1 MVEDKKNTTKKK
13 TLSLKIGS
21 SIKSNPI
28 QGFESGATVVVER
41 KRVRKVV
48 PTTNIQDL
56 PETEKKISSVISPSI
71 KESIEKVPEGET
83 KQLKKSGVILK
94 RLSKEEQKRLQ
105 EAKNEADKKDVLK
118 EIGGIINDQSTKEVV
133 DELENK
139 AIVEDKSEDKIFEFK
154 QPLIEPNQTDDQQEK
169 KKPTT
174 GFGRK
179 NLRERKV
186 TIVTALSGMDERT
199 RSLAA
204 YKRSKQKTKRNDFS
218 KENQQKIVR
227 EVNISDH
234 VTVKDLAIKMAE
246 KSGDV
251 IKSLMKM
258 GMMATVNEI
267 LDADTAELLVTE
279 FGHKFKRD
287 NVEELQKGLISHND
301 DAIKDSER
309 PPIVTIMGHVDH
321 GKTSLLDKLRNSNI
335 VSGESGGITQHIG
348 AYQIEHNNKKITF
361 IDTPGHAA
369 FTEMRARGANVTDII
384 ILIVAADDGV
394 MPQTQEAIAHAKS
407 ANVPII
413 VAINKCDKPEANP
426 KKIKEQL
433 LSEEIIVEEFSG
445 DVQCIEISAETG
457 MNFDKLLESIV
468 LQSELADLKANNK
481 TFAEGSVIEA
491 NIDKGRGVIANIIIT
506 NGCLKI
512 GDIAVAGTEFGRVRA
527 ILDDQGKNLKEAL
540 PSTPIQMLGFGN
552 APLAGDGF
560 VIVDSEKKALDL
572 IEIRKEIFKT
582 NIQPK
587 TIKSFDT
594 DSVFDFAGDSKEN
607 VEIVLK
613 SDTRGSTEA
622 IVNQINKIA
631 SNKININVIHSG
643 VGLINE
649 SDVALA
655 EASNA
660 LLISFSTSVTKEAK
674 LKAKNSK
681 INISNFSIIY
691 ELITYVSDYAT
702 GQLKPE
708 IKENYLGKAEILKV
722 FKVSKV
728 GSVAGCLV
736 ADGVIQKGANARIL
750 RDSTSIYEGTVTTL
764 MREKNEAKEVNAG
777 TECGIG
783 LKEFNEYKE
792 GDIIEVFNIEEVSQA
807 L

>member
-13 TLSLKIGS
+13 TLSLKLGS
-21 SIKSNPI
+21 SVKSNPI
-28 QGFESGATVVVER
+28 KSFESGSTVIVER
-41 KRVRKVV
+41 KRLRKNVISSAEKIEPEKKQSPKLDEPEKKV
-48 PTTNIQDL
+48 
-56 PETEKKISSVISPSI
+56 ETEV
-71 KESIEKVPEGET
+71 KEV
-83 KQLKKSGVILK
+83 KKSGKILK
-94 RLSKEEQKRLQ
+94 RLSKEEQKKLQ
-105 EAKNEADKKDVLK
+105 EAKNAADKEDVLK
-118 EIGGIINDQSTKEVV
+118 EIGGIVNEQPQESKDEQLKATEESQEEIIKVVEEKDNKPVTTFTETELNEDQK
-133 DELENK
+133 D
-139 AIVEDKSEDKIFEFK
+139 
-154 QPLIEPNQTDDQQEK
+154 K
-169 KKPTT
+169 KKPS
-174 GFGRK
+174 GGYGRK

-204 YKRSKQKTKRNDFS
+204 YKRSKQKTKKNISNNDP
-218 KENQQKIVR
+218 QQKIIR
-227 EVNISDH
+227 EVNIPEH
-234 VTVKDLAIKMAE
+234 VTVKELAIKMAE

-258 GMMATVNEI
+258 GMMATINET
-267 LDADTAELLVTE
+267 LDADTAELIVTE
-279 FGHKFKRD
+279 FGHKFKRE
-287 NVEELQKGLISHND
+287 NVEELEKDLISHND
-301 DAIKDSER
+301 NAAKDSTR

-348 AYQIEHNNKKITF
+348 AYQIKHNDKKITF

-394 MPQTQEAIAHAKS
+394 MPQTQEAISHAKS

-433 LSEEIIVEEFSG
+433 LSEEIIVEELSG
-445 DVQCIEISAETG
+445 DVQCVEISAETG

-468 LQSELADLKANNK
+468 LQSELADLKANNE
-481 TFAEGSVIEA
+481 TYAEGSVIEA
-491 NIDKGRGVIANIIIT
+491 NVDKGRGVISNIIIT
-506 NGCLKI
+506 NGCLKV
-512 GDIAVAGTEFGRVRA
+512 GDIAVAGSEYGRVRA

-540 PSTPIQMLGFGN
+540 PSSPIQMLGLGN
-552 APLAGDGF
+552 APLAGDSF
-560 VIVDSEKKALDL
+560 VIVDTEKKALEL
-572 IEIRKEIFKT
+572 INIRKEIYKT
-582 NIQPK
+582 KTQPK
-587 TIKSFDT
+587 SVKTFDNET
-594 DSVFDFAGDSKEN
+594 AFNFVSQSKEL

-622 IVNQINKIA
+622 IVNQINKIL
-631 SNKININVIHSG
+631 SDKVNINVIHSG

-655 EASNA
+655 AASNA
-660 LLISFSTSVTKEAK
+660 LLVSFNTSATKEAK
-674 LKAKNSK
+674 IKAKVNK
-681 INISNFSIIY
+681 TNIADFSIIY

-728 GSVAGCLV
+728 GSVAGCMV
-736 ADGVIQKGANARIL
+736 MDGMVEKGANARIL
-750 RDSTSIYEGTVTTL
+750 RDDNSIYEGKIVTL
-764 MREKNEAKEVNAG
+764 MREKNEAKEVNTG

-792 GDIIEVFNIEEVSQA
+792 GDIIEVFNVEEVSQT

>member
-13 TLSLKIGS
+13 TLSLKLGS
-21 SIKSNPI
+21 SVKSNPI
-28 QGFESGATVVVER
+28 KSFESGSTVIVER
-41 KRVRKVV
+41 KRLRKNVIASAEK
-48 PTTNIQDL
+48 IQPEKKQSPKLDE
-56 PETEKKISSVISPSI
+56 PEKKVETEV
-71 KESIEKVPEGET
+71 KEV
-83 KQLKKSGVILK
+83 KKSGKILK
-94 RLSKEEQKRLQ
+94 RLSKEEQKKLQ
-105 EAKNEADKKDVLK
+105 EAKNAADKEDVLK
-118 EIGGIINDQSTKEVV
+118 EIGGIVNEQPQESKDEQLKATEESQEETIRVVEEKDNKPVTTFKETELNEDQK
-133 DELENK
+133 D
-139 AIVEDKSEDKIFEFK
+139 
-154 QPLIEPNQTDDQQEK
+154 K
-169 KKPTT
+169 KKPS
-174 GFGRK
+174 GGYGRK

-204 YKRSKQKTKRNDFS
+204 YKRSKQKTKKNISNNDP
-218 KENQQKIVR
+218 QQKIIR
-227 EVNISDH
+227 EVNIPEH
-234 VTVKDLAIKMAE
+234 VTVKELAIKMAE

-258 GMMATVNEI
+258 GMMATINET
-267 LDADTAELLVTE
+267 LDADTAELIVTE
-279 FGHKFKRD
+279 FGHKFKRE
-287 NVEELQKGLISHND
+287 NVEELEKDLISHND
-301 DAIKDSER
+301 NAAKDSIR

-348 AYQIEHNNKKITF
+348 AYQIKHNDKKITF

-394 MPQTQEAIAHAKS
+394 MPQTQEAISHAKS

-433 LSEEIIVEEFSG
+433 LSEEIIVEELSG
-445 DVQCIEISAETG
+445 DVQCVEISAETG

-468 LQSELADLKANNK
+468 LQSELADLKANNE
-481 TFAEGSVIEA
+481 TYAEGSVIEA
-491 NIDKGRGVIANIIIT
+491 NVDKGRGVISNIIIT
-506 NGCLKI
+506 NGCLKV
-512 GDIAVAGTEFGRVRA
+512 GDIAVAGSEYGRVRA

-540 PSTPIQMLGFGN
+540 PSSPIQMLGLGN
-552 APLAGDGF
+552 APLAGDSF
-560 VIVDSEKKALDL
+560 VIVDTEKKALEL
-572 IEIRKEIFKT
+572 INIRKEIYKT
-582 NIQPK
+582 KTQPK
-587 TIKSFDT
+587 SVKTFDNET
-594 DSVFDFAGDSKEN
+594 AFNFASQSKEL

-622 IVNQINKIA
+622 IVNQINKIL
-631 SNKININVIHSG
+631 SDKVNINVIHSG

-655 EASNA
+655 AASNA
-660 LLISFSTSVTKEAK
+660 LLVSFNTSATKEAK
-674 LKAKNSK
+674 IKAKVNK
-681 INISNFSIIY
+681 TNIADFSIIY

-722 FKVSKV
+722 FKVSKI
-728 GSVAGCLV
+728 GSVAGCMV
-736 ADGVIQKGANARIL
+736 MDGMVEKGANARIL
-750 RDSTSIYEGTVTTL
+750 RDDNSIYEGKIITL
-764 MREKNEAKEVNAG
+764 MREKNEAKEVNTG

-792 GDIIEVFNIEEVSQA
+792 GDIIEVFNVEEVSQT

>member
-13 TLSLKIGS
+13 TLSLKLGS
-21 SIKSNPI
+21 SVKSNPI
-28 QGFESGATVVVER
+28 KSFESGSTVIVER
-41 KRVRKVV
+41 KRLRKNVIASTEKIEPEKKQSPKLDEPEKKV
-48 PTTNIQDL
+48 
-56 PETEKKISSVISPSI
+56 ETEV
-71 KESIEKVPEGET
+71 KEV
-83 KQLKKSGVILK
+83 KKSGKILK
-94 RLSKEEQKRLQ
+94 RLSKEEQKKLQ
-105 EAKNEADKKDVLK
+105 EAKNAADKEDVLK
-118 EIGGIINDQSTKEVV
+118 EIGGIVNEQPQESKEEQLETTEESQEEIIKVVEEKDNKPVTTFKETELNEDQK
-133 DELENK
+133 D
-139 AIVEDKSEDKIFEFK
+139 
-154 QPLIEPNQTDDQQEK
+154 K
-169 KKPTT
+169 KKPS
-174 GFGRK
+174 GGYGRK

-204 YKRSKQKTKRNDFS
+204 YKRSKQKTKKNISNNDP
-218 KENQQKIVR
+218 QQKIIR
-227 EVNISDH
+227 EVNIPEH
-234 VTVKDLAIKMAE
+234 VTVKELAIKMAE

-258 GMMATVNEI
+258 GMMATINET
-267 LDADTAELLVTE
+267 LDADTAELIVTE
-279 FGHKFKRD
+279 FGHKFKRE
-287 NVEELQKGLISHND
+287 NVEELEKGLISHND
-301 DAIKDSER
+301 NAAKDSTR

-348 AYQIEHNNKKITF
+348 AYQIKYNEKKITF

-394 MPQTQEAIAHAKS
+394 MPQTQEAISHAKS

-433 LSEEIIVEEFSG
+433 LSEEIIVEELSG
-445 DVQCIEISAETG
+445 DVQCVEISAETG

-468 LQSELADLKANNK
+468 LQSELADLKANNE
-481 TFAEGSVIEA
+481 TYAEGSVIEA
-491 NIDKGRGVIANIIIT
+491 NVDKGRGVISNIIIT
-506 NGCLKI
+506 NGCLKV
-512 GDIAVAGTEFGRVRA
+512 GDIAVAGSEYGRVRA

-540 PSTPIQMLGFGN
+540 PSSPIQMLGLGN
-552 APLAGDGF
+552 APLAGDSF
-560 VIVDSEKKALDL
+560 VIVDTEKKALEL
-572 IEIRKEIFKT
+572 INIRKEIYKT
-582 NIQPK
+582 KTQPK
-587 TIKSFDT
+587 SVKTFDNET
-594 DSVFDFAGDSKEN
+594 AFNFASQSKEL

-622 IVNQINKIA
+622 IVNQINKIL
-631 SNKININVIHSG
+631 SDKVNINVIHSG

-655 EASNA
+655 AASNA
-660 LLISFSTSVTKEAK
+660 LLVSFNTSATKEAK
-674 LKAKNSK
+674 IKAKVNK
-681 INISNFSIIY
+681 TNIADFSIIY

-728 GSVAGCLV
+728 GSVAGCMV
-736 ADGVIQKGANARIL
+736 TDGMVEKGANARIL
-750 RDSTSIYEGTVTTL
+750 RDDNSIYEGKIVTL
-764 MREKNEAKEVNAG
+764 MREKNEAKEVNTG

-792 GDIIEVFNIEEVSQA
+792 GDIIEVFNVEEVSQT

>member
-13 TLSLKIGS
+13 TLSLKLGS
-21 SIKSNPI
+21 SVKSNPI
-28 QGFESGATVVVER
+28 KSFESGSTVIVER
-41 KRVRKVV
+41 KRLRKNVIASAEKIEPEKKQTPKLDEPEKKV
-48 PTTNIQDL
+48 
-56 PETEKKISSVISPSI
+56 ETEV
-71 KESIEKVPEGET
+71 KEV
-83 KQLKKSGVILK
+83 KKSGKILK
-94 RLSKEEQKRLQ
+94 RLSKEEQKKLQ
-105 EAKNEADKKDVLK
+105 EAKNAADKEDVLK
-118 EIGGIINDQSTKEVV
+118 EIGGIVNEQPQESKEEQLKATEESQEETFKVVEEKDNKPVITFKETELNEDQK
-133 DELENK
+133 D
-139 AIVEDKSEDKIFEFK
+139 
-154 QPLIEPNQTDDQQEK
+154 K
-169 KKPTT
+169 KKPS
-174 GFGRK
+174 GGYGRK

-204 YKRSKQKTKRNDFS
+204 YKRSKQKTKKNISNNDP
-218 KENQQKIVR
+218 QQKIIR
-227 EVNISDH
+227 EVNIPEH
-234 VTVKDLAIKMAE
+234 VTVKELAIKMAE

-258 GMMATVNEI
+258 GMMATINET
-267 LDADTAELLVTE
+267 LDADTAELIVTE
-279 FGHKFKRD
+279 FGHKFKRE
-287 NVEELQKGLISHND
+287 NVEELEKDLISHND
-301 DAIKDSER
+301 NAAKDSTR

-348 AYQIEHNNKKITF
+348 AYQIKHNDKKITF

-394 MPQTQEAIAHAKS
+394 MPQTQEAISHAKS

-433 LSEEIIVEEFSG
+433 LSEEIIVEELSG
-445 DVQCIEISAETG
+445 DVQCVEISAETG

-468 LQSELADLKANNK
+468 LQSELADLKANNE
-481 TFAEGSVIEA
+481 TYAEGSVIEA
-491 NIDKGRGVIANIIIT
+491 NVDKGRGVISNIIIT
-506 NGCLKI
+506 NGCLKV
-512 GDIAVAGTEFGRVRA
+512 GDIAVAGSEYGRVRA
-527 ILDDQGKNLKEAL
+527 ILDDHGKNLKEAL
-540 PSTPIQMLGFGN
+540 PSSPIQMLGLGN
-552 APLAGDGF
+552 APLAGDSF
-560 VIVDSEKKALDL
+560 VIVDTEKKALEL
-572 IEIRKEIFKT
+572 INIRKEIYKT
-582 NIQPK
+582 KTQPK
-587 TIKSFDT
+587 NVKTFDNET
-594 DSVFDFAGDSKEN
+594 VFNFASQSKEL

-622 IVNQINKIA
+622 IVNQINKIL
-631 SNKININVIHSG
+631 SDKVNINVIHSG

-655 EASNA
+655 AASNA
-660 LLISFSTSVTKEAK
+660 LLVSFNTSATKEAK
-674 LKAKNSK
+674 IKAKVNK
-681 INISNFSIIY
+681 TNIADFSIIY

-728 GSVAGCLV
+728 GSVAGCMV
-736 ADGVIQKGANARIL
+736 TDGMVEKGANARIL
-750 RDSTSIYEGTVTTL
+750 RDDNSIYEGKIVTL
-764 MREKNEAKEVNAG
+764 MREKNEAKEVNTG

-792 GDIIEVFNIEEVSQA
+792 GDIIEVFNVEEVSQT

>member
-13 TLSLKIGS
+13 TLSLKLGS
-21 SIKSNPI
+21 SVKSNPI
-28 QGFESGATVVVER
+28 KSFESGSTVIVER
-41 KRVRKVV
+41 KRLRKNVIASAEKIEPEKKQSPKLDEPEKKV
-48 PTTNIQDL
+48 
-56 PETEKKISSVISPSI
+56 ETEV
-71 KESIEKVPEGET
+71 KEV
-83 KQLKKSGVILK
+83 KKSGKILK
-94 RLSKEEQKRLQ
+94 RLSKEEQKKLQ
-105 EAKNEADKKDVLK
+105 EAKNAADKEDVLK
-118 EIGGIINDQSTKEVV
+118 EIGGIVNEQPQESKEEQLKATEESQEEIIKVVEEKDNKPVTTFTETELNEDQK
-133 DELENK
+133 D
-139 AIVEDKSEDKIFEFK
+139 
-154 QPLIEPNQTDDQQEK
+154 K
-169 KKPTT
+169 KKPS
-174 GFGRK
+174 GGYGRK

-204 YKRSKQKTKRNDFS
+204 YKRSKQKTKKNISNNDP
-218 KENQQKIVR
+218 QQKIIR
-227 EVNISDH
+227 EVNIPEH
-234 VTVKDLAIKMAE
+234 VTVKELAIKMAE

-258 GMMATVNEI
+258 GMMATINET
-267 LDADTAELLVTE
+267 LDADTAELIVTE
-279 FGHKFKRD
+279 FGHKFKRE
-287 NVEELQKGLISHND
+287 NVEELEKDLISHND
-301 DAIKDSER
+301 NAAKDSIR

-348 AYQIEHNNKKITF
+348 AYQIKHNDKKITF

-394 MPQTQEAIAHAKS
+394 MPQTQEAISHAKS

-433 LSEEIIVEEFSG
+433 LSEEIIVEELSG
-445 DVQCIEISAETG
+445 DVQCVEISAETG

-468 LQSELADLKANNK
+468 LQSELADLKANNE
-481 TFAEGSVIEA
+481 TYAEGSVIEA
-491 NIDKGRGVIANIIIT
+491 NVDKGRGVISNIIIT
-506 NGCLKI
+506 NGCLKV
-512 GDIAVAGTEFGRVRA
+512 GDIAVAGSEYGRVRA
-527 ILDDQGKNLKEAL
+527 ILDDHGKNLKEAL
-540 PSTPIQMLGFGN
+540 PSSPIQMLGLGN
-552 APLAGDGF
+552 APLAGDSF
-560 VIVDSEKKALDL
+560 VIVDTEKKALEL
-572 IEIRKEIFKT
+572 INIRKEIYKT
-582 NIQPK
+582 KTQPK
-587 TIKSFDT
+587 SVKTFDNET
-594 DSVFDFAGDSKEN
+594 AFNFASQSKEL

-622 IVNQINKIA
+622 IVNQINKIL
-631 SNKININVIHSG
+631 SDKVNINVIHSG

-655 EASNA
+655 AASNA
-660 LLISFSTSVTKEAK
+660 LLVSFNTSATKEAK
-674 LKAKNSK
+674 IKAKVNK
-681 INISNFSIIY
+681 TNIADFSIIY

-728 GSVAGCLV
+728 GSVAGCMV
-736 ADGVIQKGANARIL
+736 TDGMVEKGANARIL
-750 RDSTSIYEGTVTTL
+750 RDDNSIYEGKIVTL
-764 MREKNEAKEVNAG
+764 MREKNEAKEVNTG

-792 GDIIEVFNIEEVSQA
+792 GDIIEVFNVEEVSQT

>member
-13 TLSLKIGS
+13 TLSLKLGS
-21 SIKSNPI
+21 SVKSNPI
-28 QGFESGATVVVER
+28 KSFESGSTVIVER
-41 KRVRKVV
+41 KRLRKNVIASAEK
-48 PTTNIQDL
+48 IQPEKKQSPKLDE
-56 PETEKKISSVISPSI
+56 PEKKVETEV
-71 KESIEKVPEGET
+71 KEV
-83 KQLKKSGVILK
+83 KKSGKILK
-94 RLSKEEQKRLQ
+94 RLSKEEQKKLQ
-105 EAKNEADKKDVLK
+105 EAKNAADKEDVLK
-118 EIGGIINDQSTKEVV
+118 EIGGIVNEQPQESKDEQLKATEESQEEIIKVVEEKDNKPVTTFKETELNEDQK
-133 DELENK
+133 D
-139 AIVEDKSEDKIFEFK
+139 
-154 QPLIEPNQTDDQQEK
+154 K
-169 KKPTT
+169 KKPS
-174 GFGRK
+174 GGYGRK

-204 YKRSKQKTKRNDFS
+204 YKRSKQKTKKNISNNDP
-218 KENQQKIVR
+218 QQKIIR
-227 EVNISDH
+227 EVNIPEH
-234 VTVKDLAIKMAE
+234 VTVKELAIKMAE

-258 GMMATVNEI
+258 GMMATINET
-267 LDADTAELLVTE
+267 LDADTAELIVTE
-279 FGHKFKRD
+279 FGHKFKRE
-287 NVEELQKGLISHND
+287 NVEELEKDLISHND
-301 DAIKDSER
+301 NAAKDSIR

-348 AYQIEHNNKKITF
+348 AYQIKHNDKKITF

-394 MPQTQEAIAHAKS
+394 MPQTQEAISHAKS

-433 LSEEIIVEEFSG
+433 LSEEIIVEELSG
-445 DVQCIEISAETG
+445 DIQCVEISAETG

-468 LQSELADLKANNK
+468 LQSELADLKANNE
-481 TFAEGSVIEA
+481 TYAEGSVIEA
-491 NIDKGRGVIANIIIT
+491 NVDKGRGVISNIIIT
-506 NGCLKI
+506 NGCLKV
-512 GDIAVAGTEFGRVRA
+512 GDIAVAGSEYGRVRA

-540 PSTPIQMLGFGN
+540 PSSPIQMLGLGN
-552 APLAGDGF
+552 APLAGDSF
-560 VIVDSEKKALDL
+560 VIVDTEKKALEL
-572 IEIRKEIFKT
+572 INIRKEIYKT
-582 NIQPK
+582 KTQPK
-587 TIKSFDT
+587 SVKTFDNET
-594 DSVFDFAGDSKEN
+594 AFNFASQSKEL

-622 IVNQINKIA
+622 IVNQINKIL
-631 SNKININVIHSG
+631 SDKVNINVIHSG

-655 EASNA
+655 AASNA
-660 LLISFSTSVTKEAK
+660 LLVSFNTSATKEAK
-674 LKAKNSK
+674 IKAKVNK
-681 INISNFSIIY
+681 TNIADFSIIY

-728 GSVAGCLV
+728 GSVAGCMV
-736 ADGVIQKGANARIL
+736 TDGMVEKDANARIL
-750 RDSTSIYEGTVTTL
+750 RDDNSIYEGKIVTL
-764 MREKNEAKEVNAG
+764 MREKNEAKEVNTG

-792 GDIIEVFNIEEVSQA
+792 GDIIEVFNVEEVSQT

>member
-13 TLSLKIGS
+13 TLSLKLGS
-21 SIKSNPI
+21 SVKSNPI
-28 QGFESGATVVVER
+28 KSFESGSTVIVER
-41 KRVRKVV
+41 KRLRKNVIASAEKIE
-48 PTTNIQDL
+48 P
-56 PETEKKISSVISPSI
+56 EKKQSPKLNEPEKKVEREV
-71 KESIEKVPEGET
+71 KEV
-83 KQLKKSGVILK
+83 KKSGKILK
-94 RLSKEEQKRLQ
+94 RLSKEEQKKLQ
-105 EAKNEADKKDVLK
+105 EAKNAADKEDVLK
-118 EIGGIINDQSTKEVV
+118 EIGGIVNEQPQESKEEQLETTEESQEEIIKVVEEKDNKLVTTFKETELNEDQK
-133 DELENK
+133 D
-139 AIVEDKSEDKIFEFK
+139 
-154 QPLIEPNQTDDQQEK
+154 K
-169 KKPTT
+169 KKPS
-174 GFGRK
+174 GGYGRK

-204 YKRSKQKTKRNDFS
+204 YKRSKQKTKKNISNNDP
-218 KENQQKIVR
+218 QQKIIR
-227 EVNISDH
+227 EVNIPEH
-234 VTVKDLAIKMAE
+234 VTVKELAIKMAE

-258 GMMATVNEI
+258 GMMATINET
-267 LDADTAELLVTE
+267 LDADTAELIVTE
-279 FGHKFKRD
+279 FGHKFKRE
-287 NVEELQKGLISHND
+287 NVEELEKDLISHND
-301 DAIKDSER
+301 NAAKDSIR

-348 AYQIEHNNKKITF
+348 AYQIKHNDKKITF

-394 MPQTQEAIAHAKS
+394 MPQTQEAISHAKS

-433 LSEEIIVEEFSG
+433 LSEEIIVEELSG
-445 DVQCIEISAETG
+445 DVQCVEISAETG

-468 LQSELADLKANNK
+468 LQSELADLKANNE
-481 TFAEGSVIEA
+481 TYAEGSVIEA
-491 NIDKGRGVIANIIIT
+491 NVDKGRGVISNIIIT
-506 NGCLKI
+506 NGCLKV
-512 GDIAVAGTEFGRVRA
+512 GDIAVAGSEYGRVRA

-540 PSTPIQMLGFGN
+540 PSSPIQMLGLGN
-552 APLAGDGF
+552 APLAGDSF
-560 VIVDSEKKALDL
+560 VIVDTEKKALEL
-572 IEIRKEIFKT
+572 INIRKEIYKT
-582 NIQPK
+582 KTQPK
-587 TIKSFDT
+587 SVKTFDNET
-594 DSVFDFAGDSKEN
+594 AFNFASQSKEL

-622 IVNQINKIA
+622 IVNQINKIL
-631 SNKININVIHSG
+631 SDKVNINVIHSG

-655 EASNA
+655 AASNA
-660 LLISFSTSVTKEAK
+660 LLVSFNTSATKEAK
-674 LKAKNSK
+674 IKAKVNK
-681 INISNFSIIY
+681 TNIADFSIIY

-728 GSVAGCLV
+728 GSVAGCMV
-736 ADGVIQKGANARIL
+736 MDGMVEKGANARIL
-750 RDSTSIYEGTVTTL
+750 RDDNSIYEGKIVTL
-764 MREKNEAKEVNAG
+764 MREKNEAKEVNTG

-792 GDIIEVFNIEEVSQA
+792 GDIIEVFNVEEVSQT

>member
-1 MVEDKKNTTKKK
+1 
-13 TLSLKIGS
+13 
-21 SIKSNPI
+21 
-28 QGFESGATVVVER
+28 
-41 KRVRKVV
+41 
-48 PTTNIQDL
+48 
-56 PETEKKISSVISPSI
+56 
-71 KESIEKVPEGET
+71 
-83 KQLKKSGVILK
+83 
-94 RLSKEEQKRLQ
+94 
-105 EAKNEADKKDVLK
+105 
-118 EIGGIINDQSTKEVV
+118 
-133 DELENK
+133 
-139 AIVEDKSEDKIFEFK
+139 
-154 QPLIEPNQTDDQQEK
+154 
-169 KKPTT
+169 
-174 GFGRK
+174 
-179 NLRERKV
+179 
-186 TIVTALSGMDERT
+186 MDERT

-204 YKRSKQKTKRNDFS
+204 YKRSKQKSKKNVSNNDP
-218 KENQQKIVR
+218 QQKIIR
-227 EVNISDH
+227 EVNIPEH

-258 GMMATVNEI
+258 GMMATINET
-267 LDADTAELLVTE
+267 LDADTAELIVTE
-279 FGHKFKRD
+279 FGHKFKRE
-287 NVEELQKGLISHND
+287 NVEELEKDLISHND
-301 DAIKDSER
+301 DAAKDSTR

-348 AYQIEHNNKKITF
+348 AYQITHNEKKITF

-394 MPQTQEAIAHAKS
+394 MPQTQEAISHAKS

-413 VAINKCDKPEANP
+413 VAINKCDKPEADP

-433 LSEEIIVEEFSG
+433 LSEEIIVEELSG
-445 DVQCIEISAETG
+445 DVQCVEISAETG

-468 LQSELADLKANNK
+468 LQSELADLKANNQ
-481 TFAEGSVIEA
+481 TYAEGSVIEA
-491 NIDKGRGVIANIIIT
+491 NVDKGRGVISNIIIT
-506 NGCLKI
+506 NGCLKV
-512 GDIAVAGTEFGRVRA
+512 GDIAVAGSEYGRVRA

-540 PSTPIQMLGFGN
+540 PSSPIQMLGLGN
-552 APLAGDGF
+552 APLAGDSF
-560 VIVDSEKKALDL
+560 VIVDSEKKALEL
-572 IEIRKEIFKT
+572 INIRKEIYKAKT
-582 NIQPK
+582 QPK
-587 TIKSFDT
+587 GVKTFDNET
-594 DSVFDFAGDSKEN
+594 AFNFVNQSKEL

-631 SNKININVIHSG
+631 SDKVNINVIHSG

-655 EASNA
+655 AASNA
-660 LLISFSTSVTKEAK
+660 LLVSFNTSATKEAK
-674 LKAKNSK
+674 LKAKVNK
-681 INISNFSIIY
+681 TNIADFSIIY

-728 GSVAGCLV
+728 GSVAGCMV
-736 ADGVIQKGANARIL
+736 TDGVIEKGANARIL
-750 RDSTSIYEGTVTTL
+750 RDTSSIYEGKIVTL
-764 MREKNEAKEVNAG
+764 MREKNEAKDVNVG

-792 GDIIEVFNIEEVSQA
+792 GDIIEVFNVEEVSQS

>member
-13 TLSLKIGS
+13 TLSLKLGS
-21 SIKSNPI
+21 SVKSNPI
-28 QGFESGATVVVER
+28 KSFESGSTVIVER
-41 KRVRKVV
+41 KRLRKNVI
-48 PTTNIQDL
+48 TSAEKIQPEKKQSPKLDE
-56 PETEKKISSVISPSI
+56 PEKKVETEV
-71 KESIEKVPEGET
+71 KEV
-83 KQLKKSGVILK
+83 KKSGKILK
-94 RLSKEEQKRLQ
+94 RLSKEEQKKLQ
-105 EAKNEADKKDVLK
+105 EAKNAADKEDVLK
-118 EIGGIINDQSTKEVV
+118 EIGGIVNEQPQESREEQLKPTEESQEEIIKVVEEKDNKPVTTFKET
-133 DELENK
+133 ELN
-139 AIVEDKSEDKIFEFK
+139 
-154 QPLIEPNQTDDQQEK
+154 DDQKDK
-169 KKPTT
+169 KKPS
-174 GFGRK
+174 GGYGRK

-204 YKRSKQKTKRNDFS
+204 YKRSKQKTKKNISNNDP
-218 KENQQKIVR
+218 QQKIIR
-227 EVNISDH
+227 EVNIPEH
-234 VTVKDLAIKMAE
+234 VTVKELAIKMAE

-258 GMMATVNEI
+258 GMMATINET
-267 LDADTAELLVTE
+267 LDADTAELIVTE
-279 FGHKFKRD
+279 FGHKFKRE
-287 NVEELQKGLISHND
+287 NVEDLEKDLISHND
-301 DAIKDSER
+301 NAAKDSIR

-348 AYQIEHNNKKITF
+348 AYQIKHNDKKITF

-394 MPQTQEAIAHAKS
+394 MPQTQEAISHAKS

-433 LSEEIIVEEFSG
+433 LSEEIIVEELSG
-445 DVQCIEISAETG
+445 DVQCVEISAETG

-468 LQSELADLKANNK
+468 LQSELADLKANNE
-481 TFAEGSVIEA
+481 TYAEGSVIEA
-491 NIDKGRGVIANIIIT
+491 NVDKGRGVISNIIIT
-506 NGCLKI
+506 NGCLKV
-512 GDIAVAGTEFGRVRA
+512 GDIAVAGSEYGRVRA

-540 PSTPIQMLGFGN
+540 PSSPIQMLGLGN
-552 APLAGDGF
+552 APLAGDSF
-560 VIVDSEKKALDL
+560 VIVDTEKKALEL
-572 IEIRKEIFKT
+572 INIRKEIYKT
-582 NIQPK
+582 KTQPK
-587 TIKSFDT
+587 SVKTFDNET
-594 DSVFDFAGDSKEN
+594 AFNFASQSKEL

-622 IVNQINKIA
+622 IVNQINKIL
-631 SNKININVIHSG
+631 SDKVNINVIHSG

-655 EASNA
+655 AASNA
-660 LLISFSTSVTKEAK
+660 LLVSFNTSATKEAK
-674 LKAKNSK
+674 IKAKVNK
-681 INISNFSIIY
+681 TNIADFSIIY

-728 GSVAGCLV
+728 GSVAGCMV
-736 ADGVIQKGANARIL
+736 KDGMVEKGANARIL
-750 RDSTSIYEGTVTTL
+750 RDDNSIYEGKIVTL
-764 MREKNEAKEVNAG
+764 MREKNEAKEVNVG

-792 GDIIEVFNIEEVSQA
+792 GDIIQVFNVEEVSQT

>member
-13 TLSLKIGS
+13 TLSLKLGS
-21 SIKSNPI
+21 SVKSNPI
-28 QGFESGATVVVER
+28 KSFESGSTVIVER
-41 KRVRKVV
+41 KRLRKNVIASAEKIEPEKKQSPKLDEPEKKV
-48 PTTNIQDL
+48 
-56 PETEKKISSVISPSI
+56 ETEV
-71 KESIEKVPEGET
+71 KEV
-83 KQLKKSGVILK
+83 KKSGKILK
-94 RLSKEEQKRLQ
+94 RLSKEEQKKLQ
-105 EAKNEADKKDVLK
+105 EAKNAADKEDVLK
-118 EIGGIINDQSTKEVV
+118 EIGGIVNEQPQESKEEQLKATEESQEEIIKVVEEKDNKPVTTFKETELNEDQI
-133 DELENK
+133 D
-139 AIVEDKSEDKIFEFK
+139 
-154 QPLIEPNQTDDQQEK
+154 K
-169 KKPTT
+169 KKPS
-174 GFGRK
+174 GGYGRK

-204 YKRSKQKTKRNDFS
+204 YKRSKQKTKKNISNNDP
-218 KENQQKIVR
+218 QQKIIR
-227 EVNISDH
+227 EVNIPEH
-234 VTVKDLAIKMAE
+234 VTVKELAIKMAE

-258 GMMATVNEI
+258 GMMATINET
-267 LDADTAELLVTE
+267 LDADTAELIVTE
-279 FGHKFKRD
+279 FGHKFKRE
-287 NVEELQKGLISHND
+287 NVEELEKDLISHND
-301 DAIKDSER
+301 NAAKDSTR

-348 AYQIEHNNKKITF
+348 AYQIKHNDKKITF

-394 MPQTQEAIAHAKS
+394 MPQTQEAISHAKS

-433 LSEEIIVEEFSG
+433 LSEEIIVEELSG
-445 DVQCIEISAETG
+445 DVQCVEISAETG

-468 LQSELADLKANNK
+468 LQSELADLKANNE
-481 TFAEGSVIEA
+481 TYAEGSVIEA
-491 NIDKGRGVIANIIIT
+491 NVDKGRGVISNIIIT
-506 NGCLKI
+506 NGCLKV
-512 GDIAVAGTEFGRVRA
+512 GDIAVAGSEYGRVRA

-540 PSTPIQMLGFGN
+540 PSSPIQMLGLGN
-552 APLAGDGF
+552 APLAGDSF
-560 VIVDSEKKALDL
+560 VIVDTEKKALEL
-572 IEIRKEIFKT
+572 INIRKEIYKT
-582 NIQPK
+582 KTQPK
-587 TIKSFDT
+587 SVKTFDNET
-594 DSVFDFAGDSKEN
+594 AFNFASQSKEL

-622 IVNQINKIA
+622 IVNQINKIL
-631 SNKININVIHSG
+631 SDKVNINVIHSG

-655 EASNA
+655 AASNA
-660 LLISFSTSVTKEAK
+660 LLVSFNTSATKEAK
-674 LKAKNSK
+674 IKAKVNK
-681 INISNFSIIY
+681 TNIADFSIIY

-728 GSVAGCLV
+728 GSVAGCMV
-736 ADGVIQKGANARIL
+736 MDGMVEKGANARIL
-750 RDSTSIYEGTVTTL
+750 RDDNSIYEGKIVTL
-764 MREKNEAKEVNAG
+764 MREKNEAKEVNTG

-792 GDIIEVFNIEEVSQA
+792 GDIIEVFNVEEVSQT

>member
-13 TLSLKIGS
+13 TLSLKLGS
-21 SIKSNPI
+21 SVKSNPI
-28 QGFESGATVVVER
+28 KSFESGSTVIVER
-41 KRVRKVV
+41 KRLRKNVIASAEKIEPEKKQSPKLDEPEKKV
-48 PTTNIQDL
+48 
-56 PETEKKISSVISPSI
+56 ETEV
-71 KESIEKVPEGET
+71 KEV
-83 KQLKKSGVILK
+83 KKSGKILK
-94 RLSKEEQKRLQ
+94 RLSKEEQKKLQ
-105 EAKNEADKKDVLK
+105 EAKNTADKEDVLK
-118 EIGGIINDQSTKEVV
+118 EIGGIVNEQPQESKDEQLKATEESQEEIIKVVEEKDNKPVTTFKETELNEDQK
-133 DELENK
+133 D
-139 AIVEDKSEDKIFEFK
+139 
-154 QPLIEPNQTDDQQEK
+154 K
-169 KKPTT
+169 KKPS
-174 GFGRK
+174 GGYGRK

-204 YKRSKQKTKRNDFS
+204 YKRSKQKTKKNISNNDP
-218 KENQQKIVR
+218 QQKIIR
-227 EVNISDH
+227 EVNIPEH
-234 VTVKDLAIKMAE
+234 VTVKELAIKMAE

-258 GMMATVNEI
+258 GMMATINET
-267 LDADTAELLVTE
+267 LDADTAELIVTE
-279 FGHKFKRD
+279 FGHKFKRE
-287 NVEELQKGLISHND
+287 NVEELEKDLISHND
-301 DAIKDSER
+301 NAAKDSIR

-348 AYQIEHNNKKITF
+348 AYQIKHNDKKITF

-394 MPQTQEAIAHAKS
+394 MPQTQEAISHAKS

-433 LSEEIIVEEFSG
+433 LSEEIIVEELSG
-445 DVQCIEISAETG
+445 DVQCVEISAETG

-468 LQSELADLKANNK
+468 LQSELADLKANNE
-481 TFAEGSVIEA
+481 TYAEGSVIEA
-491 NIDKGRGVIANIIIT
+491 NVDKGRGVISNIIIT
-506 NGCLKI
+506 NGCLKV
-512 GDIAVAGTEFGRVRA
+512 GDIAVAGSEYGRVRA

-540 PSTPIQMLGFGN
+540 PSSPIQMLGLGN
-552 APLAGDGF
+552 APLAGDSF
-560 VIVDSEKKALDL
+560 VIVDTEKKALEL
-572 IEIRKEIFKT
+572 INIRKEIYKT
-582 NIQPK
+582 KTQPK
-587 TIKSFDT
+587 SVKTFDNET
-594 DSVFDFAGDSKEN
+594 AFNFASQSKEL

-622 IVNQINKIA
+622 IVNQINKIL
-631 SNKININVIHSG
+631 SDKVNINVIHSG

-655 EASNA
+655 AASNA
-660 LLISFSTSVTKEAK
+660 LLVSFNTSATKEAK
-674 LKAKNSK
+674 IKAKVNK
-681 INISNFSIIY
+681 TNIADFSIIY

-728 GSVAGCLV
+728 GSVAGCMV
-736 ADGVIQKGANARIL
+736 TDGMVEKGANARIL
-750 RDSTSIYEGTVTTL
+750 RDDNSIYEGKIVTL
-764 MREKNEAKEVNAG
+764 MREKNEAKEVNIG

-792 GDIIEVFNIEEVSQA
+792 GDIIEVFNVEEVSQT

>member
-13 TLSLKIGS
+13 TLSLKLGS
-21 SIKSNPI
+21 SVKSNPI
-28 QGFESGATVVVER
+28 KSFESGSTVIVER
-41 KRVRKVV
+41 KRLRKNVIASAEK
-48 PTTNIQDL
+48 IQPEKKQSPKLDE
-56 PETEKKISSVISPSI
+56 PEKKVETEV
-71 KESIEKVPEGET
+71 KEV
-83 KQLKKSGVILK
+83 KKSGKILK
-94 RLSKEEQKRLQ
+94 RLSKEEQKKLQ
-105 EAKNEADKKDVLK
+105 EAKNAADKEDVLK
-118 EIGGIINDQSTKEVV
+118 EIGGIVNEQPQESKEEQLKVTEESQEEIIKVVEEKDNKPVTTFKETELNEDQK
-133 DELENK
+133 D
-139 AIVEDKSEDKIFEFK
+139 
-154 QPLIEPNQTDDQQEK
+154 K
-169 KKPTT
+169 KKPS
-174 GFGRK
+174 GGYGRK

-204 YKRSKQKTKRNDFS
+204 YKRSKQKTKKNISNNDP
-218 KENQQKIVR
+218 QQKIIR
-227 EVNISDH
+227 EVNIPEH
-234 VTVKDLAIKMAE
+234 VTVKELAIKMAE

-258 GMMATVNEI
+258 GMMATINET
-267 LDADTAELLVTE
+267 LDADTAELIVTE
-279 FGHKFKRD
+279 FGHKFKRE
-287 NVEELQKGLISHND
+287 NVEELEKDLISHND
-301 DAIKDSER
+301 NAAKDSIR

-348 AYQIEHNNKKITF
+348 AYQIKHNDKKITF

-394 MPQTQEAIAHAKS
+394 MPQTQEAISHAKS

-433 LSEEIIVEEFSG
+433 LSEEIIVEELSG
-445 DVQCIEISAETG
+445 DVQCVEISAETG

-468 LQSELADLKANNK
+468 LQSELADLKANNE
-481 TFAEGSVIEA
+481 TYAEGSVIEA
-491 NIDKGRGVIANIIIT
+491 NVDKGRGVISNIIIT
-506 NGCLKI
+506 NGCLKV
-512 GDIAVAGTEFGRVRA
+512 GDIAVAGSEYGRVRA

-540 PSTPIQMLGFGN
+540 PSSPIQMLGLGN
-552 APLAGDGF
+552 APLAGDSF
-560 VIVDSEKKALDL
+560 VIVDTEKKALEL
-572 IEIRKEIFKT
+572 INIRKEIYKT
-582 NIQPK
+582 KTQPK
-587 TIKSFDT
+587 SVKTFDNET
-594 DSVFDFAGDSKEN
+594 AFNFASQSKEL

-622 IVNQINKIA
+622 IVNQINKIL
-631 SNKININVIHSG
+631 SDKVNINVIHSG

-655 EASNA
+655 AASNA
-660 LLISFSTSVTKEAK
+660 LLVSFNTSATKEAK
-674 LKAKNSK
+674 IKAKVNK
-681 INISNFSIIY
+681 TNIADFSIIY

-728 GSVAGCLV
+728 GSVAGCMV
-736 ADGVIQKGANARIL
+736 TDGMVEKGANARIL
-750 RDSTSIYEGTVTTL
+750 RDDNSIYEGKIVTL
-764 MREKNEAKEVNAG
+764 MREKNEAKEVNVG

-792 GDIIEVFNIEEVSQA
+792 GDIIEVFNVEEVSQT